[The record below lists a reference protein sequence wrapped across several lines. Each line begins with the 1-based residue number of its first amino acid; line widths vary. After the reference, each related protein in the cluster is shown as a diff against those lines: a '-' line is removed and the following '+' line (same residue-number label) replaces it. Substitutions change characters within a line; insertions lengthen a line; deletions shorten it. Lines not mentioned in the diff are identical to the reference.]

1 MTNSKTYNVAGAQV
15 EITANLYQST
25 VIIHITVDFSNL
37 DKDEPDHS
45 AHNIIN
51 YVNLPHYVKGKTYWW
66 CKLSRTINCKTGSQA
81 RRIIKNALVKI
92 DDAVC
97 QAIID
102 RNARKSHMNHIFV

>member
-1 MTNSKTYNVAGAQV
+1 MTNSKTYNVADAQV

-25 VIIHITVDFSNL
+25 INIHITVDLSNL

-45 AHNIIN
+45 AHNLIKYI
-51 YVNLPHYVKGKTYWW
+51 NLPKYKIGTTYWW

-97 QAIID
+97 QAIIG